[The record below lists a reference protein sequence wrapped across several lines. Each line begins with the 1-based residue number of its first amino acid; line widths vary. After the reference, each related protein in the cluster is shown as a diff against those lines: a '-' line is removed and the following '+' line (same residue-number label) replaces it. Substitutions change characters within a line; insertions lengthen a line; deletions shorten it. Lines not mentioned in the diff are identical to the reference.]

1 MAENKEKKG
10 VGYGWII
17 GVLGTLL
24 VLIIAGIAVF
34 FVVKNQLAKKPK
46 ISSSYIVSK
55 LEDASDLTTARL
67 QYTGLVKYDD
77 EGIPFLTQK
86 KYSMIYSAEMEA
98 GIDLSKVEVGVSD
111 DLVIVKLPDVVVEE
125 PVVDPDSVEFYD
137 ESFALFN
144 WDSKQDGVDAIK
156 IARKDCKEKADTD
169 GLKAKAYEN
178 AKELVGQILGGVVGD
193 RDIVVE

>member
-1 MAENKEKKG
+1 MKKVLKVIGIILG
-10 VGYGWII
+10 VI
-17 GVLGTLL
+17 VL
-24 VLIIAGIAVF
+24 AIAVF